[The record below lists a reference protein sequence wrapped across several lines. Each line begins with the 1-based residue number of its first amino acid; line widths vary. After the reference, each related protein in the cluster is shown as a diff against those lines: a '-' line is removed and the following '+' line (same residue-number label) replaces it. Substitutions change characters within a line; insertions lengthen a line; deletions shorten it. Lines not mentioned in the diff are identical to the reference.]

1 MILVDSSV
9 WIDHLRSGDA
19 TLAALLD
26 AGRVLAH
33 PFVIGEL
40 ALGSFRQRDAIV
52 QALRGLPPSIVASD
66 EEVLAFIEGHRLF
79 GLGIGYVDA
88 HLLAAA
94 LLTPGAALWTR
105 DRRLRE
111 AANRLAVAAEQGH

>member
-40 ALGSFRQRDAIV
+40 GLGSFRQREAIV

-79 GLGIGYVDA
+79 GLGIGYIDA

-111 AANRLAVAAEQGH
+111 AANRLAVAAEQEH